1 MLNPIWLDTFIT
13 LVETGHFTRTAE
25 QRFMTQPGV
34 SQHLKKLEETC
45 GCKLVI
51 RLGKGIQLTEQG
63 RRVFEYAKAQ
73 QQQEQHFIAS
83 LKFDEPYEG
92 KCIVACSGAIAQR
105 IYPALVAL
113 QAQHTALNIHLE
125 VAPRR
130 TILSGIT
137 DGTFELGIV
146 TNTPN
151 TEDVSCTYLGEEPL
165 GLILPSSY
173 LTKKGKRQGTRH
185 GKRQG
190 TRHGKR
196 NSKYSANN
204 IVDTLNTLGLINH
217 PDAVHYLQRYIKDSG
232 EADLALINPS
242 KLKQSGYV
250 NQLSQILIPVSKGL
264 GFTVLPSSTLEFVD
278 VANELVVYKPQ
289 NDVTEPLYCVQAL
302 HAQLPA
308 RYNVVKNVVKNV
320 IKESVCPPPS

>member
-45 GCKLVI
+45 GCELVI

-73 QQQEQHFIAS
+73 QQQEQNFIAS

-137 DGTFELGIV
+137 NGTFELGIV
-146 TNTPN
+146 TNMPN

-173 LTKKGKRQGTRH
+173 LTQKGERQGKRQ
-185 GKRQG
+185 
-190 TRHGKR
+190 
-196 NSKYSANN
+196 SKHSANN
-204 IVDTLNTLGLINH
+204 IVDTLNALGLINH

-232 EADLALINPS
+232 EADLALINPN
-242 KLKQSGYV
+242 KLKYSGYV

-264 GFTVLPSSTLEFVD
+264 GFTVLPSSTLEFVN
-278 VANELVVYKPQ
+278 VANELVMYTPK
-289 NDVTEPLYCVQAL
+289 NDVAEPLYCVQAA
-302 HAQLPA
+302 HAALPA
-308 RYNVVKNVVKNV
+308 RYNIVKNVVKDV
-320 IKESVCPPPS
+320 IKDMVKKG

>member
-1 MLNPIWLDTFIT
+1 MINPIWLDTFIT
-13 LVETGHFTRTAE
+13 LAETGHFTRTAE

-45 GCKLVI
+45 GCELVI

-113 QAQHTALNIHLE
+113 QTQHTALNIHLE

-130 TILSGIT
+130 TILSGINN
-137 DGTFELGIV
+137 GTLELGIV
-146 TNTPN
+146 TNMPN

-173 LTKKGKRQGTRH
+173 LTKNGKRH
-185 GKRQG
+185 NK
-190 TRHGKR
+190 H
-196 NSKYSANN
+196 SANN
-204 IVDTLNTLGLINH
+204 IVNTLNTLGLINH

-232 EADLALINPS
+232 EADLALITPN
-242 KLKQSGYV
+242 KLKHSGYV

-278 VANELVVYKPQ
+278 EANALVMYTPK
-289 NDVTEPLYCVQAL
+289 NDVTEPLYFVQTA
-302 HAQLPA
+302 HAELPA
-308 RYNVVKNVVKNV
+308 RYNIVKNVVKDV
-320 IKESVCPPPS
+320 IKKSVCNSSP

>member
-1 MLNPIWLDTFIT
+1 MINPIWLDTFIT
-13 LVETGHFTRTAE
+13 LAETGHFTRTAE

-45 GCKLVI
+45 GCELVI

-130 TILSGIT
+130 TILTGIT
-137 DGTFELGIV
+137 NGAFELGIV
-146 TNTPN
+146 TNMPN
-151 TEDVSCTYLGEEPL
+151 TEDVSCTYLGEESL

-173 LTKKGKRQGTRH
+173 FTKKGKCQSTH
-185 GKRQG
+185 HNK
-190 TRHGKR
+190 H
-196 NSKYSANN
+196 SANN

-232 EADLALINPS
+232 EADLVLINPN
-242 KLKQSGYV
+242 KLKHSGYV

-278 VANELVVYKPQ
+278 VANQLVMYAPK
-289 NDVTEPLYCVQAL
+289 NDVTEPLYCVQAA
-302 HAQLPA
+302 HAALPA
-308 RYNVVKNVVKNV
+308 RYDLVKNVVKDV
-320 IKESVCPPPS
+320 IKKSVCNSSQ

>member
-1 MLNPIWLDTFIT
+1 MMLNPIWLDTFIT

-45 GCKLVI
+45 GCELVI

-173 LTKKGKRQGTRH
+173 LAKNGKRQ
-185 GKRQG
+185 
-190 TRHGKR
+190 
-196 NSKYSANN
+196 SKHSANN

-242 KLKQSGYV
+242 KIKHSGYV

-278 VANELVVYKPQ
+278 VANELTVYKPQ
-289 NDVTEPLYCVQAL
+289 NDVTEPLYCVQAP
-302 HAQLPA
+302 HAALPA

-320 IKESVCPPPS
+320 IKESVCLPPS

>member
-45 GCKLVI
+45 GCELGI

-113 QAQHTALNIHLE
+113 QVKHPALNIHLE

-137 DGTFELGIV
+137 NGTFELGIV
-146 TNTPN
+146 TNMPN
-151 TEDVSCTYLGEEPL
+151 TEDVSCTYLGEESL
-165 GLILPSSY
+165 GLILPSSHN
-173 LTKKGKRQGTRH
+173 TKKGKRNI
-185 GKRQG
+185 KRE
-190 TRHGKR
+190 
-196 NSKYSANN
+196 ANG
-204 IVDTLNTLGLINH
+204 IVETLNTLGLINH

>member
-1 MLNPIWLDTFIT
+1 MLNPLWLDTFIT

-113 QAQHTALNIHLE
+113 QVKHPALNIHLE

-137 DGTFELGIV
+137 NGTFELGIV
-146 TNTPN
+146 TNMPN
-151 TEDVSCTYLGEEPL
+151 TEDVSCTYLGEESL
-165 GLILPSSY
+165 GLILPSSHN
-173 LTKKGKRQGTRH
+173 TKKGKRNI
-185 GKRQG
+185 KRE
-190 TRHGKR
+190 
-196 NSKYSANN
+196 ANG
-204 IVDTLNTLGLINH
+204 IVETLNTLGLINH